1 MTSHQD
7 HYEPETGLL
16 SAEGLTHALESE
28 LSRAARH
35 EVPLSLVYMEL
46 SSLPSLNGQGTSS
59 RLVAAKVAE
68 ALLGTVRAEDRVA
81 RIGDLRFAVLAVEA
95 GDGQALGQ
103 RLVTQVEKHVQTL
116 GAQTRELTV
125 TVTVVDCH
133 FDEMSRA
140 ELLEQAERQL
150 AVAILQSQGIPYP
163 PTSPAESPPGS

>member
-16 SAEGLTHALESE
+16 SAEGLTHAVESE

-46 SSLPSLNGQGTSS
+46 SSLPSLNGQGSS
-59 RLVAAKVAE
+59 TRLVATKVAE

-81 RIGDLRFAVLAVEA
+81 RIGDLRFAVLAAEA
-95 GDGQALGQ
+95 GDGQALGE
-103 RLVTQVEKHVQTL
+103 RLAMQVEKHVRTL
-116 GAQTRELTV
+116 GAEARELTV
-125 TVTVVDCH
+125 AVTAVDCQ

-150 AVAILQSQGIPYP
+150 AVAILQGQGIQYP
-163 PTSPAESPPGS
+163 PTSSAESASG